1 MGSCPDTDID
11 PKCAFFFL
19 SYLKSFFL
27 YPFLTILQLFILS
40 VENYFV

>member
-19 SYLKSFFL
+19 
-27 YPFLTILQLFILS
+27 ILLRIIFAISLPDHS
-40 VENYFV
+40 VVIYFVY